1 MPRMTICRSEVRG
14 LMLFALAAG
23 VAPAAVAQ
31 VAARPSQHTVQ
42 TGDTLW
48 DLSARYLGDPFLW
61 PQIYRLNTGIVAD
74 PHWIYPGQVLQ
85 LAAGEATRA
94 VPDESAPAPVAGT
107 PVAPVARPA
116 ADAGDAGSLFLR
128 KPRTQVGATL
138 LTFTDESYRALSRGD
153 FYSSGFMTEG
163 DDLPYGT
170 FLGNAV
176 PPKIATMGERSFA
189 LLNDPVALRAPE
201 GATYRVGDTLL
212 VLTLAEGYSGAPQWG
227 DIVMPTGLIE
237 VTGQGEGQMI
247 AKVLAIYGEL
257 RNGQRLLPAE
267 RFVSTGTARARPVS
281 NGLSARIIKPREKNP
296 IRHPQDV
303 LFIDA
308 GRSNGVAAGDIFEV
322 LRESDEPGMGMERI
336 ATLQVVHVRE
346 TTATVR
352 VASLINSDFPARAT
366 VRKIGSLGN

>member
-1 MPRMTICRSEVRG
+1 MTIFRSDVRG
-14 LMLFALAAG
+14 LMLLALAAG

-31 VAARPSQHTVQ
+31 VAARPSHHTVQ

-85 LAAGEATRA
+85 LAAGEDTRA
-94 VPDESAPAPVAGT
+94 VPSDTPQPSLRNDERFQAP
-107 PVAPVARPA
+107 PA
-116 ADAGDAGSLFLR
+116 MPGADAGSLFAR
-128 KPRTQVGATL
+128 RPRMQVGAML

-163 DDLPYGT
+163 HDLPYGT
-170 FLGNAV
+170 FVGNAE
-176 PPKIATMGERSFA
+176 PSQIASMGERSFT
-189 LLNDPVALRAPE
+189 LLNDPVLVRPPE
-201 GATYRVGDTLL
+201 GATYRLGDTLL
-212 VLTLAEGYSGAPQWG
+212 VLTLAEGYSGSPQWG
-227 DIVMPTGLIE
+227 DMVVPTGLLEI
-237 VTGQGEGQMI
+237 TGQGDGQML

-257 RNGQRLLPAE
+257 RNGQHLLPAE
-267 RFVSTGTARARPVS
+267 RFVSSGTVRAKPVS
-281 NGLSARIIKPREKNP
+281 NGLSAQVIKARENNP

-308 GRSNGVAAGDIFEV
+308 GRSSGVAAGDLFEV
-322 LRESDEPGMGMERI
+322 LRESDEPGMAMERI

-352 VASLINSDFPARAT
+352 VTSLISPDFPHRAT

>member
-1 MPRMTICRSEVRG
+1 
-14 LMLFALAAG
+14 MLLLALAAG

-48 DLSARYLGDPFLW
+48 DLAARYLGDPFLW

-85 LAAGEATRA
+85 LAAGEDTRA
-94 VPDESAPAPVAGT
+94 VPEESPAAPAVGQ
-107 PVAPVARPA
+107 PVAPAAARATDP
-116 ADAGDAGSLFLR
+116 DAGGLFLR
-128 KPRTQVGATL
+128 RPRMQVGPTL
-138 LTFTDESYRALSRGD
+138 VTFTDESYRALSRGD
-153 FYSSGFMTEG
+153 FYASGFMTEG

-170 FLGNAV
+170 FLGNTE
-176 PPKIATMGERSFA
+176 PPKIASMGERSFS
-189 LLNDPVALRAPE
+189 LLNDPVAVRPPE

-212 VLTLAEGYSGAPQWG
+212 VLELAEGYSGAPEWG
-227 DIVMPTGLIE
+227 DIVMPTGLLE
-237 VTGQGEGQMI
+237 VTGIGEGHLQ

-257 RNGQRLLPAE
+257 RNNQRVLPAE

-308 GRSNGVAAGDIFEV
+308 GRSSGVATGDIFEV
-322 LRESDEPGMGMERI
+322 LREGAEPGMAMERI
-336 ATLQVVHVRE
+336 ATLQVVHVRAG
-346 TTATVR
+346 TATVR
-352 VASLINSDFPARAT
+352 VASVVDSHFPVRAT